1 MNLGPWEKGMKDKAI
16 EGPRIKRWK
25 QWKIKP
31 IDEKELEKQK
41 QWPVLT
47 PKPPESQGNKL
58 ESPGFSELM
67 LSGVKS

>member
-31 IDEKELEKQK
+31 IDEKDSDQCLYQSLLRATATNSS
-41 QWPVLT
+41 PLD
-47 PKPPESQGNKL
+47 SLNSCSL
-58 ESPGFSELM
+58 ESKFK
-67 LSGVKS
+67 VFA